1 MKRHNPT
8 HPDQIPC
15 GFGATSRLPSDTQ
28 RERVRRAGMT
38 GYDTNDHT
46 NSASLF
52 RSATA
57 ETTSERTSWRWCPA
71 KIEAHFPSH
80 LQSFSA
86 KMGSYLLPLPYRPPG
101 ERSISSFLR
110 WCRPAVP
117 SVHQATPVQRC
128 SISKST
134 HPRRSGHEGQSP
146 YYGRVLDVTANPLV
160 GFPSAHRSLISALI
174 A

>member
-1 MKRHNPT
+1 MPCRFGDMKRHNPT

-110 WCRPAVP
+110 WCRPSRP
-117 SVHQATPVQRC
+117 
-128 SISKST
+128 IS
-134 HPRRSGHEGQSP
+134 PSGHSGPEMLDFEEHAPETFGTRGSVP
-146 YYGRVLDVTANPLV
+146 VLRSSLGRNC
-160 GFPSAHRSLISALI
+160 
-174 A
+174 